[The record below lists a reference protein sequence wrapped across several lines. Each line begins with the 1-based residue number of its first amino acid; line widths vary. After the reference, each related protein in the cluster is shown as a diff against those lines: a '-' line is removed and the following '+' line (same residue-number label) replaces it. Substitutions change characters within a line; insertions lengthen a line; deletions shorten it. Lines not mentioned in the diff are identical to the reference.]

1 MSTYVDFSPYFCIH
15 INIFKLKKYIRNFGF
30 AILCFGAILLILGY
44 ALGWTNAN
52 AFTLSA
58 AALVVVGAALH
69 VYFMKKESRY

>member
-1 MSTYVDFSPYFCIH
+1 MT
-15 INIFKLKKYIRNFGF
+15 KYIHNSGF
-30 AILCFGAILLILGY
+30 AMLCLGVVLLLLGY
-44 ALGWTNAN
+44 TFGWTDAN